1 MNAPDWTATERISDA
16 ILVSSA
22 MNEAQSF
29 ENEQAYQDKQLRIA
43 GVAIR
48 RMDLTS
54 ETVRGLLAIIGC
66 RMKACG
72 FSESDVEAV
81 ETSGEVL

>member
-1 MNAPDWTATERISDA
+1 
-16 ILVSSA
+16 

-29 ENEQAYQDKQLRIA
+29 ENEQAYQDRQLRIA
-43 GVAIR
+43 GTAIR
-48 RMDLTS
+48 RMDLTP
-54 ETVRGLLAIIGC
+54 ETVRDLLAVIGC